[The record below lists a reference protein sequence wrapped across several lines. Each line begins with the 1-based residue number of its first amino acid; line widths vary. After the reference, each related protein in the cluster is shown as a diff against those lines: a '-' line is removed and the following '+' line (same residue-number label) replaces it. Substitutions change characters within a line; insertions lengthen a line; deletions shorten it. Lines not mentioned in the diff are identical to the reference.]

1 MTAGA
6 LGPQGT
12 SWGKKISVRGEK
24 ISVRGEKIS
33 VRGEKSRFV
42 EKKISVR
49 GEKGSVRGGKKIKKI
64 NNCYRFGFGLP
75 TETK

>member
-1 MTAGA
+1 MGKKN
-6 LGPQGT
+6 LG
-12 SWGKKISVRGEK
+12 SWGKISVREEK

-42 EKKISVR
+42 GEKISVR

-64 NNCYRFGFGLP
+64 ENCYRFGFGLP